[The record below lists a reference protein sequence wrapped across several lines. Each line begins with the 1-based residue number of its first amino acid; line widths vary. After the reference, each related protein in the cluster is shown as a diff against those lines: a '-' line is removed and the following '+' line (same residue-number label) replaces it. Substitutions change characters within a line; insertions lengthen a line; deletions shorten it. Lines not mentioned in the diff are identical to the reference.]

1 MYCDGGIVGKSRD
14 TGSIKCEKVVRR
26 GSSHFVTVVLNPI
39 QQVIPLQLLFM
50 RPEPFSPTFL
60 SN

>member
-1 MYCDGGIVGKSRD
+1 MYCDGGIVGKSCD
-14 TGSIKCEKVVRR
+14 TGLMQCEKVVRR
-26 GSSHFVTVVLNPI
+26 DPSHFVAVILNPI
-39 QQVIPLQLLFM
+39 QQVILLQLLFM

>member
-39 QQVIPLQLLFM
+39 QQV
-50 RPEPFSPTFL
+50 FL
-60 SN
+60 SIMLLVILLYLTMTY